1 MKPTYHKAAGAA
13 ARRVSGFGTTV
24 FSEFSALA
32 ARHGAVNLGQGFPD
46 FDGPEEVKE
55 AAVEAIRAG
64 VNQYAVGGGAPALRA
79 AIAQHSERFYNQRL
93 DPQSMI
99 TVTSGAT
106 EALLC
111 AILGLVDP
119 GDEVILFEPF
129 YDSYEAN
136 VLMAEG
142 VPRYVLLYPPDEEHS
157 QWWFNFEE
165 LAAAFNPK
173 TKLIVINTPHNPT
186 GKVFSREELGFIG
199 QLCRKHEAIALCDEV
214 YEHIVFRPAEHV
226 RLATLPDL
234 AEHTITVSSAGK
246 AFSLTGWKIG
256 WALGPP
262 RLQHAL
268 RQAHQFVTFATAAPL
283 QAAIARAL
291 QLPDAYFEQLR
302 ASYAR
307 KRDRLVSALAQAS
320 LRPLEPMGATFVMA
334 DTRAV
339 GIEDDFEF
347 CRFLTTQVGV
357 AAIPPSAFYSEPH
370 KHHGKSYARFA
381 FCKTEPVL
389 QSAAERLA
397 RWTAHRQRPSL

>member
-1 MKPTYHKAAGAA
+1 MESTKSSGQPVT

-32 ARHGAVNLGQGFPD
+32 VQHGAVNLGQGFPD

-55 AAVEAIRAG
+55 AAVEAIRSG

-79 AIAQHSERFYNQRL
+79 AIAEHCERFYNQQL

-111 AILGLVDP
+111 TILGLVNP
-119 GDEVILFEPF
+119 GDEVVLFEPF

-142 VPRYVLLYPPDEEHS
+142 IPQYVLLYPPDEEHP
-157 QWWFNFEE
+157 QWWFDFEE
-165 LAAAFNPK
+165 LAAAFSAK
-173 TKLIVINTPHNPT
+173 TKLIVLNTPHNPT
-186 GKVFSREELGFIG
+186 GKVFSSRELEFIG
-199 QLCRKHEAIALCDEV
+199 QLCVEHQAVALCDEV
-214 YEHIVFRPAEHV
+214 YEHIVFPPARHV
-226 RLATLPDL
+226 RMATLPGL
-234 AEHTITVSSAGK
+234 ADHTVTVSSAGK
-246 AFSLTGWKIG
+246 TFSLTGWKIG

-283 QAAIARAL
+283 QAGIACAL
-291 QLPDAYFEQLR
+291 RMPDSYFEQLR
-302 ASYAR
+302 ASYGE
-307 KRDRLVSALAQAS
+307 KRRLLVTALAEAS
-320 LRPLEPMGATFVMA
+320 LRPLEPEGATFVIA
-334 DTRAV
+334 DTRSV

-370 KHHGKSYARFA
+370 KRHGKWYARFA
-381 FCKTEPVL
+381 YCKTEAVL
-389 QSAAERLA
+389 QAAAERLA
-397 RWTAHRQRPSL
+397 RWAAGRQRPTL